1 MMSPEA
7 LEVVELGTGTGLVSL
22 ALAILFESHPDKP
35 PRNILATDLPSALTL
50 IDHNI
55 KTNDHLFP
63 SIQIESGILD
73 WEDESA
79 VSAERFPSGIDLI
92 VMADVTYN
100 VDVFPALLRT
110 LRALLALA
118 VSQNSLGGTNRAPPF
133 VLLAY
138 KERDPAERSLFD
150 HARQLGVLF
159 EQVASIPGAGGA
171 PIEIYLA
178 LYLNSNDEIPK
189 QSVWGMEGV
198 L

>member
-1 MMSPEA
+1 
-7 LEVVELGTGTGLVSL
+7 
-22 ALAILFESHPDKP
+22 
-35 PRNILATDLPSALTL
+35 
-50 IDHNI
+50 
-55 KTNDHLFP
+55 
-63 SIQIESGILD
+63 
-73 WEDESA
+73 
-79 VSAERFPSGIDLI
+79 
-92 VMADVTYN
+92 MADVTYN

-118 VSQNSLGGTNRAPPF
+118 VSQNPLGGMNRAPPF

-159 EQVASIPGAGGA
+159 EQVASMPGAGGV

-178 LYLNSNDEIPK
+178 LYLNSDGAIPK

-198 L
+198 I